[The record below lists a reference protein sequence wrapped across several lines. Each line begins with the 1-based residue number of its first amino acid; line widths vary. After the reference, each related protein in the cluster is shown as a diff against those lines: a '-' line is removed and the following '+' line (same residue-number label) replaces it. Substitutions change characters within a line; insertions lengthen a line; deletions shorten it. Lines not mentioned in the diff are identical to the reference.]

1 VTSSG
6 RGLELLRVL
15 TGNPAAEFHTDQWA
29 AIEQVVVDRSRLLVV
44 QRTGWGKSAVYFIA
58 TRMLRD
64 AGAGPT
70 LLVSPLLAL
79 MRNQIQSAERAGVRA
94 ATVNSQNRD
103 DWQSVADAVS
113 AGEVDILLVSPE
125 RLNNIQFRRD
135 VLPELVRTAG
145 LLVIDEAHCISDWGH
160 DFRPDYRRLTRVI
173 EMLPPTVPVLC
184 TTATAND
191 RVIEDIRSQ
200 LGATLTVLRGTL
212 DRASL
217 RLGVVPARS
226 HAERLAWLAAF
237 VASVAGTGI
246 VYCLTIADTDRVAD
260 WLRSQGIDAVA
271 YSGSSDDGARIDVED
286 RLLSNDV
293 KVVVATSALG
303 MGFDKPDISFVIH
316 YQSPGSTIAYYQQV
330 GRAGRSVAD
339 SVGVMLVGAEDD
351 DIHAY
356 FRDIAFPDE
365 AKSSAVLSFLAS
377 RSTPTSSAAIE
388 GEVNIRR
395 GRLEAMLKVLAVE
408 GAVENVV
415 GGWVRTSTPWE
426 YDRERVAAVTAR
438 RNLERA
444 RIREYS
450 AITSCRMLFLRADLD
465 DANATPCGRC
475 DNCTG
480 IGFDMPRSPALVD
493 AALRFLR
500 KQDVVIDPRRQWPVG
515 VPGHTGRIPPNQ
527 QLKEGRALSLS
538 GDGGWGTEIRRLVT
552 TGGGI
557 ASNPAPAVAE
567 PDVAGGNALAVGFPP
582 PSHVVS
588 DDLLDAV
595 VALIGRW
602 KPPVA
607 WVTSVP
613 SSRPL
618 VADFAERLA
627 ARLGLPMHLFVTRV
641 PPGRPKARWK
651 TARSRPATSST
662 LSRYRPRFPLAPF
675 YSSTTPSRAAGRSP
689 ALPPSC
695 PKPGCPP
702 SILSSWPAPAA
713 ARKTNVRR
721 RGRG

>member
-6 RGLELLRVL
+6 RALELLRVL

-125 RLNNIQFRRD
+125 RLNNVQFRRD

-173 EMLPPTVPVLC
+173 EMLPPSVPVLC

-200 LGATLTVLRGTL
+200 LGSTLTVLRGTL

-271 YSGSSDDGARIDVED
+271 YSGSSDDAARIDVED

-377 RSTPTSSAAIE
+377 RSAPTSSAAIE

-408 GAVENVV
+408 GAVDNVV
-415 GGWVRTSTPWE
+415 GGWARTATPWA

-444 RIREYS
+444 RILEYS
-450 AITSCRMLFLRADLD
+450 AITGCRMLFLRADLD

-493 AALRFLR
+493 DALRFLR

-538 GDGGWGTEIRRLVT
+538 GDGGWGTEIRHLLTLDGADPNAADAARSTEV
-552 TGGGI
+552 GRGM
-557 ASNPAPAVAE
+557 AVPSN
-567 PDVAGGNALAVGFPP
+567 
-582 PSHVVS
+582 VVS
-588 DDLLDAV
+588 EDLFDAV
-595 VALIGRW
+595 VALLERW
-602 KPPVA
+602 KPPVK
-607 WVTSVP
+607 WVTFVP
-613 SSRPL
+613 SGHDL
-618 VADFAERLA
+618 VADLA
-627 ARLGLPMHLFVTRV
+627 ARLATRLGLPLHAAITRV
-641 PPGRPKARWK
+641 ASRRPQSEMENSTQQARNVVG
-651 TARSRPATSST
+651 AFAV
-662 LSRYRPRFPLAPF
+662 
-675 YSSTTPSRAAGRSP
+675 TTPLPSGP
-689 ALPPSC
+689 ALLLDDTIES
-695 PKPGCPP
+695 GWTLTTLATQ
-702 SILSSWPAPAA
+702 LSQAGVPAVYPLVL
-713 ARKTNVRR
+713 ARTS
-721 RGRG
+721 GGT

>member
-1 VTSSG
+1 VVRVTNREG
-6 RGLELLRVL
+6 GLALLRVL

-103 DWQSVADAVS
+103 DWQSVANAVS
-113 AGEVDILLVSPE
+113 AGDVDILLVSPE

-200 LGATLTVLRGTL
+200 LGSTLTVLRGTL

-237 VASVAGTGI
+237 VASIAGTGI
-246 VYCLTIADTDRVAD
+246 VYCLTIADTDRVAE

-271 YSGSSDDGARIDVED
+271 YSGSSDDGARIEVED

-377 RSTPTSSAAIE
+377 RPAPASSAAIE

-415 GGWVRTSTPWE
+415 GGWVRTAMPWA

-444 RIREYS
+444 RIREYA

-465 DANATPCGRC
+465 DANAAPCGRC

-480 IGFDMPRSPALVD
+480 VRFDMPRSPALVD

-500 KQDVVIDPRRQWPVG
+500 KQDVVIDARRQWPVG

-538 GDGGWGTEIRRLVT
+538 GDGGWGTEVRHLLTRDSEL
-552 TGGGI
+552 
-557 ASNPAPAVAE
+557 AS
-567 PDVAGGNALAVGFPP
+567 GFP
-582 PSHVVS
+582 STSTAVS
-588 DDLLDAV
+588 EDLLDAV
-595 VALIGRW
+595 AALFERW
-602 KPPVA
+602 KPPVTWA
-607 WVTSVP
+607 TYVP
-613 SSRPL
+613 SSRGL
-618 VADFAERLA
+618 VADFAARLA
-627 ARLGLPMHLFVTRV
+627 ARLGLPLHAVITRV
-641 PPGRPKARWK
+641 AVRKPQSEMENSTQQARNVVG
-651 TARSRPATSST
+651 AFAISSS
-662 LSRYRPRFPLAPF
+662 L
-675 YSSTTPSRAAGRSP
+675 PSGP
-689 ALPPSC
+689 ALLVDDTIDSGWTLTTLATQLTQSGASAVYPLVLTRTS
-695 PKPGCPP
+695 GG
-702 SILSSWPAPAA
+702 
-713 ARKTNVRR
+713 T
-721 RGRG
+721 